1 MARPCHAQTGRAC
14 PLCRYFRH
22 KRIVDLDPEIPN
34 GALDFC
40 MAETLAEDPG
50 RTQPELL
57 IPGAAAQYAS
67 GLPGRNSARIL
78 GSRASSAGASP
89 PRSWPTPE
97 LRIPNAA
104 AQTRIISK
112 ARIRFDQRK

>member
-50 RTQPELL
+50 RTQPRAAYPRRCSSIREWSPWPEFGSDPGKPRELGWC
-57 IPGAAAQYAS
+57 IPAEILAYA
-67 GLPGRNSARIL
+67 
-78 GSRASSAGASP
+78 
-89 PRSWPTPE
+89 
-97 LRIPNAA
+97 
-104 AQTRIISK
+104 
-112 ARIRFDQRK
+112 